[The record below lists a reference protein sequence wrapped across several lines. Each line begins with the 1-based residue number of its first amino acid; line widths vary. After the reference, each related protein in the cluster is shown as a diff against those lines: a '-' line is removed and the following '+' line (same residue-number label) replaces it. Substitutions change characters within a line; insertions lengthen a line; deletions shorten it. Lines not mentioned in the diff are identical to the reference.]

1 MLHFDRKPQSE
12 AGEQEGQEAAPVNRA
27 AAEKRLKEKV
37 RGGALLRW
45 QPAGAATCRR
55 RIQLP
60 ARPRPPQRRL
70 PTPVLRSCVVA
81 VLLQMEAKAK
91 EEEEEPYVYLPPG
104 SSMREPL
111 YHNSMS
117 DPTDKT
123 VYWRDP
129 TPKLK
134 K

>member
-1 MLHFDRKPQSE
+1 MLQK
-12 AGEQEGQEAAPVNRA
+12 
-27 AAEKRLKEKV
+27 
-37 RGGALLRW
+37 
-45 QPAGAATCRR
+45 
-55 RIQLP
+55 
-60 ARPRPPQRRL
+60 
-70 PTPVLRSCVVA
+70 
-81 VLLQMEAKAK
+81 EAKAK

-104 SSMREPL
+104 SSMCEPL